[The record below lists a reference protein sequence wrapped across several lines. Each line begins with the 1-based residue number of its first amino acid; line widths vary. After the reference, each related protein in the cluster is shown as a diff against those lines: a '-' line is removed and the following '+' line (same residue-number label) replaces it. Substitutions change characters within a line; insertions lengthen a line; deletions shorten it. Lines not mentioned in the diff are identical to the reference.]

1 MDNFIDQIIINNNS
15 CICQLLEKEG
25 EEEVLTNILTT
36 LRNSVDLLFSNQD
49 SEVIFNE
56 LINCNL

>member
-36 LRNSVDLLFSNQD
+36 LRNSVDLLFSNQY